1 VPSATEIRAWAK
13 ANGYQV
19 ESRGAVPVHVKDAYA
34 AANPGANG
42 TTGIPQPDYPDDEF
56 ETLFVDPPAD
66 DPDEAFDE
74 SAMAEE
80 KPRRPKSPRARA
92 SSGTAAG
99 KRRFWQR
106 GKPSGGSARKKPRV
120 STEDLLGSL
129 WRGAAK
135 LATPLPPLNRTLRI
149 QAPVAGMLLE
159 DAVKGTAADTFLQP
173 LARLAGQ
180 GKIVSALVGPPV
192 IVTALMMHVQQRAAL
207 GQEPNPMMIS
217 VGTEALRSSLMTWCE
232 ITEGKIQVALARE
245 KEVEERFGQSVDELI
260 AFLLAPPVDPADTA
274 AVQAEEDAIRRAQG
288 IL

>member
-1 VPSATEIRAWAK
+1 VPKATATEVRSWARAK
-13 ANGYQV
+13 GYQV
-19 ESRGAVPVHVKDAYA
+19 ESRGAVPVHVREAYEA
-34 AANPGANG
+34 DHPGENG
-42 TTGIPQPDYPDDEF
+42 SADPPRPDYPDDEF
-56 ETLFVDPPAD
+56 ETLFVDPPD
-66 DPDEAFDE
+66 TGPDEAFDE

-80 KPRRPKSPRARA
+80 RPRSC
-92 SSGTAAG
+92 SSTAAG

-106 GKPSGGSARKKPRV
+106 GTPDPGKGKKKPRV

-173 LARLAGQ
+173 FARLAGQ
-180 GKIVSALVGPPV
+180 GKIVSARVGPPV
-192 IVTALMMHVQQRAAL
+192 IVTALMMHVQQRAAQ
-207 GQEPNPMMIS
+207 GMEPNPMMIS

>member
-1 VPSATEIRAWAK
+1 VPTAPEIRAWARQK
-13 ANGYQV
+13 GIDVPPRGNIPNSVRADYDAEHPSPNG
-19 ESRGAVPVHVKDAYA
+19 SADTPR
-34 AANPGANG
+34 
-42 TTGIPQPDYPDDEF
+42 PDYPDDDF
-56 ETLFVDPPAD
+56 ETLFVDPPE
-66 DPDEAFDE
+66 DEAFDE

-80 KPRRPKSPRARA
+80 KPRRPKASRARA
-92 SSGTAAG
+92 SSGATAG
-99 KRRFWQR
+99 KQRFWQR
-106 GKPSGGSARKKPRV
+106 GKPAAPKGKKKPRV

-135 LATPLPPLNRTLRI
+135 LAAPLPPLQRTLRI

-159 DAVKGTAADTFLQP
+159 DAVKDTAADAFLQP

-180 GKIVSALVGPPV
+180 GKVVSALVGPPV
-192 IVTALMMHVQQRAAL
+192 IVTALVMHVQQRAAA
-207 GQEPNPMMIS
+207 GQDPSPMVLS

-232 ITEGKIQVALARE
+232 ITEGKIQVALQRE

-260 AFLLAPPVDPADTA
+260 AFLLAPPVDPGDLA

>member
-1 VPSATEIRAWAK
+1 MPTAPEIRAWARQK
-13 ANGYQV
+13 GIDVPPRGNIPNSVRADYDAEHPNPNG
-19 ESRGAVPVHVKDAYA
+19 SADTPR
-34 AANPGANG
+34 
-42 TTGIPQPDYPDDEF
+42 PDYPDDDF
-56 ETLFVDPPAD
+56 ETLFVDPPE
-66 DPDEAFDE
+66 DEAFDE

-80 KPRRPKSPRARA
+80 KPRRPKASRAA
-92 SSGTAAG
+92 TGT
-99 KRRFWQR
+99 K
-106 GKPSGGSARKKPRV
+106 KSGGLRGLFGSRTTTSKAKKKARV

-135 LATPLPPLNRTLRI
+135 LAAPLPPLQRTLRI

-159 DAVKGTAADTFLQP
+159 DAVKDTAADAFLQP

-180 GKIVSALVGPPV
+180 GKVVSALVGPPV
-192 IVTALMMHVQQRAAL
+192 IVTALMMHVQQRAAA
-207 GQEPNPMMIS
+207 GQDPSPMVLS

-232 ITEGKIQVALARE
+232 ITEGKIQVALQRE

-260 AFLLAPPVDPADTA
+260 AFLLAPPVDPSDLA